1 VKKSKSG
8 ISGQKF
14 IILLQESI
22 YMKKDLIATLVLIV
36 LGVSL
41 AAVAQQ
47 AGQQNAR
54 GERMRQRW
62 AAQQQ
67 AVEKIQKLSADLK
80 TDMEEAALARQNQP
94 SRENM
99 TDEERAKLRETWAK
113 RREKQQRILAE
124 LEQQVAILKGS
135 GQLQTELEADLG
147 ELKSIRDLATEEKAE
162 KTAAR
167 LTLLIDKKQTNFDT
181 TLKNLGLERDLG
193 ERRPRNN

>member
-1 VKKSKSG
+1 
-8 ISGQKF
+8 
-14 IILLQESI
+14 
-22 YMKKDLIATLVLIV
+22 MKKDLIATLVLIV

-99 TDEERAKLRETWAK
+99 TDEERAKLRETWTK

>member
-1 VKKSKSG
+1 
-8 ISGQKF
+8 
-14 IILLQESI
+14 
-22 YMKKDLIATLVLIV
+22 MKKDLIATLVLIV